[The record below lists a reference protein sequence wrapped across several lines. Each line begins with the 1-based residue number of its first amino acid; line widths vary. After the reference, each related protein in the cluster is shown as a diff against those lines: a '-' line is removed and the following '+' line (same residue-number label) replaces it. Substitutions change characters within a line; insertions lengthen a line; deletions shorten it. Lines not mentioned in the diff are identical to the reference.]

1 MFAKNPKSPRRDNKT
16 HFKFSLPKFQ
26 FITNLQASFEEHGL
40 VPTKAVSKVAWVF
53 GLVLIYIFFQ
63 HNIETLIV
71 RMEKAEVKM
80 KEMRAAYIT
89 NKASYMFESKHSEIS
104 KKMSS
109 IGMDTNIEP
118 PIKIV
123 VTEN

>member
-1 MFAKNPKSPRRDNKT
+1 MFAQKPKSPRRDT
-16 HFKFSLPKFQ
+16 TSRFKFSFPEFKF
-26 FITNLQASFEEHGL
+26 INNLSASFEEHGL
-40 VPTKAVSKVAWVF
+40 LPAKSVKKVAWVF
-53 GLVLIYIFFQ
+53 GLIIVYIFFQ

-71 RMEKAEVKM
+71 RMEKAEIRM
-80 KEMRAAYIT
+80 KETRAAYIT
-89 NKASYMFESKHSEIS
+89 NKAGYMFESKHSEIS

-123 VTEN
+123 VND

>member
-1 MFAKNPKSPRRDNKT
+1 MFAQKNKSPRRDNSSR
-16 HFKFSLPKFQ
+16 FKFSFPEFDFVK
-26 FITNLQASFEEHGL
+26 NLKASFEEHGL
-40 VPTKAVSKVAWVF
+40 LPAKSVKKVGWVF
-53 GLVLIYIFFQ
+53 GLIMIYIFFQ

-71 RMEKAEVKM
+71 RMEKSEVKM

-89 NKASYMFESKHSEIS
+89 NKAGYMFESKHSEIS

-123 VTEN
+123 VQD